1 MIGVIATSAEHPVV
15 EEFFE
20 LFKTPWEFYEAGRHY
35 DVVLCTGELPPE
47 EDATGLILVFAGRKL
62 AWDFT
67 VGIEVVGETE
77 SPCFLAYK
85 GDGIPLYE
93 GRVRFETTNPAI
105 LVDEQGC
112 SAILHRADGQVR
124 ILRIGYDLF
133 AEIKRLLTS
142 GQPAANAA
150 TPTLELHIALLRDF
164 IAASGRAVAEIPP
177 VPAGY
182 RFIACLTH
190 DIDHP
195 LIRNHGCDH
204 TVLGFL
210 YRATIGSLT
219 GFLRGRRTAGEV
231 LRNLA
236 AVAKLPFVYAGVA
249 EDFWGTFDRYLQLEK
264 GHRSSFFVI
273 PFKDRPGRKAS
284 GKAPRRRAARY
295 GVSDIA
301 RQVSTLRAAGS
312 EIGVHGIDAW
322 LDSAAAR
329 SELEEIRK
337 VSGTTE
343 TGVRMHWLYF
353 GEDSHATLEEAGAE
367 YDSTVG
373 YNETVG
379 YRAGTSQVYKP
390 LNTTRLLELPLHVMD
405 TALFYPAYLHL
416 SPREAVER
424 VRQII
429 ENAVRLGGCV
439 TINWHDRSI
448 APERCW
454 DGVYARILEELE
466 RQGAWFGNAAE
477 TVAWFRK
484 RRAARFETATG
495 RGLEKGPVAH
505 PGDVQDG
512 LPDLELRV
520 VNQPKE
526 QAISCPV

>member
-1 MIGVIATSAEHPVV
+1 MIGIIAASTEHPVV

-20 LFKTPWEFYEAGRHY
+20 LFKTPWEFYETGRHY
-35 DVVLCTGELPPE
+35 DVVLCAGELPPAE
-47 EDATGLILVFAGRKL
+47 NTTGLILVYAGHEL
-62 AWDFT
+62 DWDST
-67 VGIEVVGETE
+67 VGIEVVAEKE
-77 SPCFLAYK
+77 SPCFLASN
-85 GDGIPLYE
+85 GDGIPLYGE
-93 GRVRFETTNPAI
+93 RVRFKTVNPAI

-124 ILRIGYDLF
+124 ILRIGYNLF
-133 AEIKRLLTS
+133 AEIRRLLTS

-150 TPTLELHIALLRDF
+150 IPTLELHIALLRNL
-164 IAASGRAVAEIPP
+164 IAAGGTVVTEIPP

-195 LIRNHGCDH
+195 LIRKHGCDH

-210 YRATIGSLT
+210 YRATIGSLS
-219 GFLRGRRTAGEV
+219 GLLRGRRTSGEV

-236 AVAKLPFVYAGVA
+236 AVLKLPFVYAGLVQ
-249 EDFWGTFDRYLQLEK
+249 DFWGTFDRYLQLEK
-264 GHRSSFFVI
+264 GHKSSFFVI
-273 PFKDRPGRKAS
+273 PFKDRPGLKAS

-301 RQVSTLRAAGS
+301 SQVSTLRAAGS

-337 VSGTTE
+337 VSGTRE
-343 TGVRMHWLYF
+343 AGVRMHWLYF
-353 GEDSHATLEEAGAE
+353 GEHSHAILEDAGAE

-379 YRAGTSQVYKP
+379 YRAGTVQVYKP

-416 SPREAVER
+416 APREAVMR
-424 VRQII
+424 VKQII
-429 ENAVRLGGCV
+429 ENAVRFGGCI

-454 DGVYARILEELE
+454 DGVYSTLLEELE

-484 RRAARFETATG
+484 RRKARFDTSTG
-495 RGLEKGPVAH
+495 KGLEKSPVALL
-505 PGDVQDG
+505 GDVEDG
-512 LPDLELRV
+512 LPDLEFRV
-520 VNQPKE
+520 VRQAKE
-526 QAISCPV
+526 QAISCPA